1 MQNLKINGTP
11 TPYWCVVV
19 PVDAEDILIFPK
31 LSFAHVRYF
40 VPDTHETIPYDL
52 CIINT
57 NIKFNRG
64 KALKLLG
71 CITLSGMDEGV
82 KEVAKSINDWGL
94 SPYMD
99 FTNVDVD
106 SYCFQDWKDSVKSL
120 LTHNQITLTTETK
133 AVVVK
138 QKL

>member
-19 PVDAEDILIFPK
+19 KKWNSLI
-31 LSFAHVRYF
+31 
-40 VPDTHETIPYDL
+40 YDG
-52 CIINT
+52 NSYQ
-57 NIKFNRG
+57 
-64 KALKLLG
+64 LLG
-71 CITLSGMDEGV
+71 CITLSEMDE
-82 KEVAKSINDWGL
+82 EVREIVGK
-94 SPYMD
+94 
-99 FTNVDVD
+99 VD
-106 SYCFQDWKDSVKSL
+106 SIELYMNYTNMLCDEYSFKTAHDSALSL